1 MLTTPA
7 RNMQADDYIAT
18 MFQALNELGALNE
31 VYRQQL
37 MEAVTKSSD
46 YKELSAK
53 TFLTVKASGS
63 KMTVDE
69 LKAQVADRVSASERA
84 AAIAEAVMKATR
96 EAMDLRKE
104 AIDACQSALAYSRAE
119 MTRTT
124 SQEPNIIRQEAWTP

>member
-1 MLTTPA
+1 MLKTPA

-18 MFQALNELGALNE
+18 MFEALAELAALNE

-37 MEAVTKSSD
+37 METVTKSSD

-53 TFLTVKASGS
+53 TFLTVKASGE

-84 AAIAEAVMKATR
+84 SAIAEAVMKATR

-104 AIDACQSALAYSRAE
+104 TIDACQSALAYSRAE
-119 MTRTT
+119 MVRTT
-124 SQEPNIIRQEAWTP
+124 NNEPNIIREKAWS